1 MKQELRSKATK
12 DSILHAAS
20 ECFAGDGYWATDIDD
35 ICKKANLTK
44 GAFYYHFSTKQD
56 LFVEMLNNWAG
67 KVGGKLDLSGFESD
81 DMLKL
86 LSSIPEKFSPIF
98 EEVDSQLPIFL
109 DLYVKAISDPG
120 LNKVVLYS
128 YQRFLEFFKPLIKK
142 GIANGSLKKVD
153 PDDAA
158 KVLFSLTIGMLM
170 QGLID
175 PKGDDWVKLA
185 KKSII
190 MIFK

>member
-20 ECFAGDGYWATDIDD
+20 ECFARDGYRSTDIDD
-35 ICKKANLTK
+35 ICKKADLTK

-56 LFVEMLNNWAG
+56 LFIEMLNNWSG

-81 DMLKL
+81 DMLEL

-98 EEVDSQLPIFL
+98 EEVDRQLPIFL

-120 LNKVVLYS
+120 LNKVVLNS
-128 YQRFLEFFKPLIKK
+128 YQGFLEFFKPLIKR
-142 GIANGSLKKVD
+142 GVANGSLKKVD

-170 QGLID
+170 QGLVD
-175 PKGDDWVKLA
+175 PRGDDWVKLA
-185 KKSII
+185 KKSIN

>member
-20 ECFAGDGYWATDIDD
+20 ECFARDGYWSTDIDD
-35 ICKKANLTK
+35 ICKKADLTK

-56 LFVEMLNNWAG
+56 LFIEMLNNWSG

-81 DMLKL
+81 DMLEL

-98 EEVDSQLPIFL
+98 EEVDRQLPIFL
-109 DLYVKAISDPG
+109 DLYVKAISDSG
-120 LNKVVLYS
+120 LNKVVLNS
-128 YQRFLEFFKPLIKK
+128 YQGFLEFFKPLIKR
-142 GIANGSLKKVD
+142 GVANGSLKKVD

-170 QGLID
+170 QGLVD
-175 PKGDDWVKLA
+175 PRGDDWVKLA
-185 KKSII
+185 KKSIN

>member
-20 ECFAGDGYWATDIDD
+20 ECFARDGYWTTDIDD

-56 LFVEMLNNWAG
+56 LFVEMLNNWTG
-67 KVGGKLDLSGFESD
+67 KAGGKLDLSGIESD
-81 DMLKL
+81 DMLKV
-86 LSSIPEKFSPIF
+86 LSSIPERFSPIF
-98 EEVDSQLPIFL
+98 EEVDRQLPIFL

-120 LNKVVLYS
+120 LNKVVLNS
-128 YQRFLEFFKPLIKK
+128 YQKFLEFFKPLIKR

-158 KVLFSLTIGMLM
+158 KILFSLTIGMLM
-170 QGLID
+170 QGLVD
-175 PKGDDWVKLA
+175 PRGEDWVKLA

>member
-1 MKQELRSKATK
+1 MKQNLRSKTTK
-12 DSILHAAS
+12 DSIIQAAS
-20 ECFAGDGYWATDIDD
+20 ECFAKDGYWATDIDD
-35 ICKKANLTK
+35 ICKNANLTK

-67 KVGGKLDLSGFESD
+67 KVAHNLDLSRFKSD
-81 DMLKL
+81 DMLKV
-86 LSSIPEKFSPIF
+86 LSSIPENFSPIF

-120 LNKVVLYS
+120 LNKVVLS
-128 YQRFLEFFKPLIKK
+128 TNRQFLNFFKPLIKR

-158 KVLFSLTIGMLM
+158 RILFSLNNGMLM
-170 QGLID
+170 QVRINQR
-175 PKGDDWVKLA
+175 
-185 KKSII
+185 SS
-190 MIFK
+190 